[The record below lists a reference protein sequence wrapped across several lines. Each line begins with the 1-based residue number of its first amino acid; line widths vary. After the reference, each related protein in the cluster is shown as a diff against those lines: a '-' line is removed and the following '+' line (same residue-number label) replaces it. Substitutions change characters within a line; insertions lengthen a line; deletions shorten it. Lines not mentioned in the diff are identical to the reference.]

1 MPEAT
6 ADRTHTHP
14 ELELERE
21 RWDYYQDYARTNR
34 QTMAPPSVHH
44 VAKALSTLSATLE
57 QAENQPV
64 IGRVDRTEN
73 GEPLSY
79 YIGPAPILTDDE
91 SGCPW
96 VASWASP
103 LAEPFY
109 DPERYLSQTESSL
122 DLLRTHIAQDGEL
135 IDLVDLLDSRSQEAA
150 RPDVGSK
157 EAAQAAETAGK
168 RASERRYRAA
178 QASTRDRTGMQLRSI
193 VTTIT
198 PEQHRVI
205 ASSSEGHAII
215 TGPAGSG
222 KSSVAFHRLAY
233 LASPDRGPKRLDMR
247 DVLIL
252 SPSASYRD
260 YAIPVF
266 QSLGVE
272 APNFDV
278 LENWSR
284 QCLGPDGAKITVEDT
299 ITRQLVRPGVE
310 NTLMLTAAVL
320 GGKSRS
326 NARTIRVLDT
336 LIEALWDV
344 DVRGLSHVS
353 VPRTLTGLEQDLEIK
368 LREEIRELRR
378 ETHVP
383 LVARR
388 DHLARIAISK
398 TKTASEEASADI
410 TLADMRKL
418 LGFRPL
424 PTGLRLLRAWMGTT
438 EPTEVKTINYL
449 ELAIARYLH
458 IRAHGPIRT
467 YRHIVV
473 DEAQELT
480 PLDLAA
486 LKLHA
491 PEGQITLVGDTCQS
505 ISLHRSSTRWKPLI
519 DLLGE
524 NTTVV
529 NLNET
534 YRSTIEIAKVAAHL
548 RQKVDAS
555 VQAKAASVRG
565 GETPSLHIVNAKHLL
580 ISKTVLEAMR
590 LEREVTGQVAV
601 LVRRNNDAKDVK
613 LALRGMDSNATVL
626 RVDAARGREFA
637 GVVIYDASE
646 AAYASN
652 QPINARLLYLAA
664 TRALHALVFISLG
677 RPTKLLEGIPRDL
690 LRRDEPQAR

>member
-1 MPEAT
+1 M
-6 ADRTHTHP
+6 HP

-21 RWDYYQDYARTNR
+21 RWGYYQDYARTDR

-44 VAKALSTLSATLE
+44 VAKALSTLSVTLE
-57 QAENQPV
+57 QAESQPV

-73 GEPLSY
+73 GESLSY

-91 SGCPW
+91 SGRPW

-109 DPERYLSQTESSL
+109 DPERYLSQTENSL
-122 DLLRTHIAQDGEL
+122 DLLRTHIAEDGEL
-135 IDLVDLLDSRSQEAA
+135 IDLIDLLDSRSQEAA
-150 RPDVGSK
+150 PPDASPQ
-157 EAAQAAETAGK
+157 EAAQAAEAAGK
-168 RASERRYRAA
+168 RASEQRYRAA
-178 QASTRDRTGMQLRSI
+178 QASTHDRTGTQLRS
-193 VTTIT
+193 VVATIT

-205 ASSSEGHAII
+205 ASSSEGHAVI

-233 LASPDRGPKRLDMR
+233 LAAPDRGTKRLDMR

-252 SPSASYRD
+252 SPSESYRD

-266 QSLGVE
+266 QSLGVD

-284 QCLGPDGAKITVEDT
+284 QCLGPDGAKVIVEDT

-326 NARTIRVLDT
+326 NARTIRVLDN
-336 LIEALWDV
+336 LIESLWDV

-418 LGFRPL
+418 LGFSPL
-424 PTGLRLLRAWMGTT
+424 PTGLRLLRAWMGIT
-438 EPTEVKTINYL
+438 EPTEAKKINYL

-458 IRAHGPIRT
+458 IRTHGPTST
-467 YRHIVV
+467 YKHIVI

-491 PEGQITLVGDTCQS
+491 PGGQITLVGDTCQS
-505 ISLHRSSTRWKPLI
+505 ISLHRSSTRWQPLT

-524 NTTVV
+524 TTTVV

-534 YRSTIEIAKVAAHL
+534 YRSTIEIARVAARL
-548 RQKVDAS
+548 RQRVDAG
-555 VQAKAASVRG
+555 AHAEAASVRS
-565 GETPSLHIVNAKHLL
+565 GETPSLHIVNAEHLL
-580 ISKTVLEAMR
+580 INKTVLEAQR
-590 LEREVTGQVAV
+590 LEREVSGQVVV
-601 LVRRNNDAKDVK
+601 LVRRNNDVK
-613 LALRGMDSNATVL
+613 EVKRALKGMGSSAAVL

-637 GVVIYDASE
+637 GVIIYDASE
-646 AAYASN
+646 AAYASS